1 MTIPAITHDLI
12 CDIEQFYYKEAR
24 LLDERK
30 YQQWLTLVT
39 EDIRYTLPVRH
50 SGAVDP
56 KLKETEAL
64 LDISVDTSTGI
75 EPPHRDEDYMAL
87 YIRVM
92 RAYKPNSWTD
102 VPPVRTRRFI
112 SNIEVEQG
120 EEENSYRCYSNLLL
134 SYSRHRDD
142 NHIYTAQ
149 RSDLLRKDDSG
160 FKIARRQVLID
171 WNVITAPSLGL
182 FF

>member
-1 MTIPAITHDLI
+1 
-12 CDIEQFYYKEAR
+12 
-24 LLDERK
+24 
-30 YQQWLTLVT
+30 
-39 EDIRYTLPVRH
+39 
-50 SGAVDP
+50 
-56 KLKETEAL
+56 
-64 LDISVDTSTGI
+64 
-75 EPPHRDEDYMAL
+75 MAL

-112 SNIEVEQG
+112 SNVEVQPC
-120 EEENSYRCYSNLLL
+120 EEADSYKCYSNIMI

-149 RSDLLRKDDSG
+149 RCDLLRVVDG
-160 FKIARRQVLID
+160 CFKIAKRDVLID